1 VRAVQAKAF
10 THKSVKWV
18 LSAQR
23 RDVLLRKHG
32 YAVQQVG
39 GSAFC
44 FWPSGVSCHA
54 GRLFFNLLQNEA
66 LERSCGKLAMCW
78 ATM

>member
-44 FWPSGVSCHA
+44 FLPSGVPRSP
-54 GRLFFNLLQNEA
+54 GGFFLY
-66 LERSCGKLAMCW
+66 R
-78 ATM
+78 